1 MYKDDEYDYEEVL
14 TASNPA
20 DVAFMKSIL
29 DSEQVSYFFDG
40 EHFSQL
46 LPTELLAPARLMVR
60 KDHVQ
65 KAVNILKE
73 LKLKYTDW

>member
-1 MYKDDEYDYEEVL
+1 MYRDDEYEFEEVL
-14 TASNPA
+14 TTSNPA

-29 DSEQVSYFFDG
+29 DSEQLSYFFDG

-46 LPTELLAPARLMVR
+46 LPAGMLAPARLMVR

-65 KAVNILKE
+65 KAVDILKV
-73 LKLKYTDW
+73 LTLTYTD